1 MGRLFSTSHHSNY
14 QLLVTV
20 LLSLALLAVD
30 LRSDVLS
37 SVRHVLSYATGV
49 VQRVAYSPFG
59 LSAWLGE
66 GLSSHTTLLNE
77 NRSLRQQNLVLSQ
90 KAQQVAVLT
99 AENVRLRELLN
110 SSSRVTASVSVAEI
124 IAVSPDP
131 DRQELVINRGS
142 RHDVYEG
149 QVVLDAHGVMGQVVR
164 VGAASSHVLLINDA
178 NHAMSVQDNRS
189 GLHGILSGN
198 GQSRLMTLLYVQ
210 ESSDVQVGDL
220 LVSSGLEGRFPKGY
234 PVARVVKVERSRSS
248 TFLSV
253 YAQPEAHIQQ
263 ASHVLLLSREESAGI
278 IRESAD
284 VE

>member
-30 LRSDVLS
+30 QRSDVLS
-37 SVRHVLSYATGV
+37 SVRHALSYATGA

-66 GLSSHTTLLNE
+66 GLSSHATLLNE